1 MASEKQKRRAPAFQ
15 FYADDFLAGTLD
27 MSQQEV
33 GIYIKLLCFQ
43 WSRGGLPNDI
53 GRLAMLVRTNN
64 EPNNETAL
72 RYVLDTKFVV
82 CQDGQLRNNRMEEV
96 RKQSENWHEKSVSG
110 GKASGGKRLGDSEW
124 GKQMAKQRNNKR
136 TSNEPNN
143 EPPHEPITNSPSPS
157 PNINTHTH
165 TPAEPIA
172 SNLPD
177 WLVPAWSRLME
188 YFLATTG
195 QRVDPIRAETMA
207 MSLMRSGEAKALAD
221 IDFTILKG
229 GKSIL
234 DSANDFEKR
243 TKRGGD
249 TKPKEK
255 PIF

>member
-53 GRLAMLVRTNN
+53 GRLAMLVQTNN
-64 EPNNETAL
+64 EPSNEAAL
-72 RYVLDTKFVV
+72 RYVLDTKFVA

-96 RKQSENWHEKSVSG
+96 RKEAEKWHEKSVSG
-110 GKASGGKRLGDSEW
+110 GKASGIKRLGDSEW
-124 GKQMAKQRNNKR
+124 GKQMAKQRTSKR
-136 TSNEPNN
+136 TNN
-143 EPPHEPITNSPSPS
+143 EPPNEPTTNSPSPS
-157 PNINTHTH
+157 PKINTHTH
-165 TPAEPIA
+165 SPTEPIA

-177 WLVPAWSRLME
+177 WLVPAWSRLMD
-188 YFLATTG
+188 YFLSTTG

-234 DSANDFEKR
+234 DSANNFEQR
-243 TKRGGD
+243 SKRGGGD
-249 TKPKEK
+249 KPKEK